1 MSTLLDP
8 SRRRQRGITLMELLT
23 VVALIGILAAIAVPS
38 YRAYIQRTQRT
49 DATSALLRV
58 ASAQEKFYLANNTY
72 ADTDAMAAAPPDG
85 LGISA
90 TDLNLYDLS
99 IESDDLTQ
107 GYTVVAVP
115 TEGGGQADDEDCA
128 RFTLDQSQ
136 LRTAETAGG
145 DTNTAACWR

>member
-1 MSTLLDP
+1 MRTALP
-8 SRRRQRGITLMELLT
+8 AGGRRQRGVTLMELLT
-23 VVALIGILAAIAVPS
+23 VVAIVGILAAIAFPS
-38 YRAYIQRTQRT
+38 YRAYVQRTQRT
-49 DATSALLRV
+49 DATAALLRV

-72 ADTDAMAAAPPDG
+72 ADTDAMGDAPPDG
-85 LGISA
+85 LGISQ

-99 IESDDLTQ
+99 IESDDLTL

-115 TEGGGQADDEDCA
+115 TDGGGQADDEDCA

-145 DTNTAACWR
+145 DANAANCWR

>member
-1 MSTLLDP
+1 MSARP
-8 SRRRQRGITLMELLT
+8 GHGRRRQRGVTLMELLT
-23 VVALIGILAAIAVPS
+23 VVAVIGILAAIAFPS

-72 ADTDAMAAAPPDG
+72 ADSDGMADAPPDG
-85 LGISA
+85 LGIPS

-99 IESDDLTQ
+99 IESDDLAL

-115 TEGGGQADDEDCA
+115 TEGGAQADDEDCA

-136 LRTAETAGG
+136 RRTAETAGG
-145 DTNTAACWR
+145 DANTEACWR

>member
-1 MSTLLDP
+1 MSAARP
-8 SRRRQRGITLMELLT
+8 AAIRRQRGITLMELLT
-23 VVALIGILAAIAVPS
+23 VVALIGILTSIAVPS
-38 YRAYIQRTQRT
+38 YRAYIERTQRT

-72 ADTDAMAAAPPDG
+72 ADTDGMADAPPDG
-85 LGISA
+85 LGISQ

-99 IESDDLTQ
+99 IESDDLTL

-115 TEGGGQADDEDCA
+115 TEGGGQESDEDCA

-145 DTNTAACWR
+145 DANTATCWR